1 MSSGFLK
8 AAPLGTI
15 DPEQG
20 VIEGV
25 SVCTV
30 GEASGHGVH
39 LDSEFIR
46 RVQELGNA
54 RRQGLKARFG
64 HPNMCSTALGTFIG
78 RFKNFREGTTLRDGE
93 TVKCALADLFVS
105 NEAKETPHG
114 DLHNYIF
121 GMAASEPDMFGTSI
135 VFTKGRTYRRDK
147 DGNKA
152 YRHVRYTRYDV
163 EVWYTN
169 EADERLSEDQEKDLS
184 KELFVECDEL
194 HACDAVDEPA
204 ANEGLFS
211 RFSQETIAGQITEF
225 LDLHPQVF
233 TAIESN
239 PSILEA
245 LARYGKKVDEFMNR
259 YREYREHN
267 KEDAMSDEPTPSAE
281 SLEDG
286 APVVAEPEAP
296 QSPAAELE
304 TPAEEPATELAEPET
319 PEPAELETPA
329 EPGEEELTEPAAEPE
344 DTPPEQAAEPTPG
357 ESLARDEFTRIADEF
372 GADIAVQTARDG
384 GTYEDARELHYKALD
399 EENATLRARVAE
411 LEGAEGATPAAVT
424 EEKKAKSVFRGSRQ

>member
-8 AAPLGTI
+8 AAPTGVI

-30 GEASGHGVH
+30 GEATGHCVH
-39 LDSEFIR
+39 LDNEFLA

-54 RRQGLKARFG
+54 KRQGLKARFG
-64 HPNMCSTALGTFIG
+64 HPNMCSTALGSFIG
-78 RFKNFREGTTLRDGE
+78 RFKNFRKGTTLRDGE
-93 TVKCALADLFVS
+93 EVECALADLFVS

-114 DLHNYIF
+114 DLHQYIF
-121 GMAASEPDMFGTSI
+121 GMAENEPDMFGTSI
-135 VFTKGRTYRRDK
+135 VFTRGRNYKRTKGGKKIYHPGWSPEGDETVDEHQKRRDEWR
-147 DGNKA
+147 DTPGPM
-152 YRHVRYTRYDV
+152 Y
-163 EVWYTN
+163 
-169 EADERLSEDQEKDLS
+169 
-184 KELFVECDEL
+184 VECEAL

-204 ANEGLFS
+204 ANDGLFS

-225 LDLHPQVF
+225 LDLHPGVF
-233 TAIESN
+233 KAIEAN

-245 LARYGKKVDEFMNR
+245 LARYGDKVDEFMNR

-267 KEDAMSDEPTPSAE
+267 QEDAMSDEPTPSAE
-281 SLEDG
+281 SLEAG
-286 APVVAEPEAP
+286 APERAEPEAP
-296 QSPAAELE
+296 ETPAAELE